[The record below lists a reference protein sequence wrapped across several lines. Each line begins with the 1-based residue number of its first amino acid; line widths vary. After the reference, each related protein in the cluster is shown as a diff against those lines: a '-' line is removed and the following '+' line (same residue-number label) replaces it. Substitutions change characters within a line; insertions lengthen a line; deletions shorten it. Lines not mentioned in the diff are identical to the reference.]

1 MWVADPIR
9 QYVARYDA
17 SRLGASSNDAPDRT
31 VTAETAT
38 MGALYGPAWIAFD
51 KDGDLWAN
59 DFGANA
65 VFRIPAGDLAGT
77 GDATISPPVS
87 ITIGVTGLLEGMAFD
102 ESGGL
107 WMAGSQG
114 KLIRLAEDQLDDSS
128 GPGDPTTPATVITS
142 ADIGYAQNFALYP
155 APAAL
160 PLFHALP

>member
-1 MWVADPIR
+1 MS
-9 QYVARYDA
+9 ARLRSPSA
-17 SRLGASSNDAPDRT
+17 VS
-31 VTAETAT
+31 TARA
-38 MGALYGPAWIAFD
+38 GSFFGPSWIAFD
-51 KDGDLWAN
+51 ENGDLWSN

-65 VFRIPAGDLAGT
+65 VFRIPASDLAGT

-87 ITIGVTGLLEGMAFD
+87 ITIGVTGLLESMAFD

-114 KLIRLAEDQLDDSS
+114 KLIRLAQDQLDESS
-128 GPGDPTTPATVITS
+128 GPGNPTTPATVITS
-142 ADIGYAQNFALYP
+142 ADVGYAQGFALSP